1 MNEEACATT
10 KSQWTNTSL
19 ITNKIQFSMT
29 FFFSLFEYLLKRILI
44 MNQSDSCQ
52 SQANWSVSVQRAW
65 IQLHVEDN
73 DLELT
78 LTSCILKS
86 K

>member
-1 MNEEACATT
+1 
-10 KSQWTNTSL
+10 
-19 ITNKIQFSMT
+19 
-29 FFFSLFEYLLKRILI
+29 

-52 SQANWSVSVQRAW
+52 SQANWSVTVQRAW
-65 IQLHVEDN
+65 TQLCVEEN
-73 DLELT
+73 VLELT

>member
-1 MNEEACATT
+1 
-10 KSQWTNTSL
+10 
-19 ITNKIQFSMT
+19 
-29 FFFSLFEYLLKRILI
+29 
-44 MNQSDSCQ
+44 MNQFDSCQ

-65 IQLHVEDN
+65 IQLHIEQN
-73 DLELT
+73 ALELT